1 MGQAA
6 GKTRKTI
13 EKLKKYWKNMGKHEK
28 PMGKLL
34 KIDQKNEKNSP
45 NLSPFV
51 GTKFQTFL
59 LDI

>member
-1 MGQAA
+1 
-6 GKTRKTI
+6 
-13 EKLKKYWKNMGKHEK
+13 MGKHEK

-34 KIDQKNEKNSP
+34 KIDQSNEKNSP